1 MPVSLSLGQAT
12 SFFLEESL
20 VMGQL
25 VKEARDK
32 SQRQMRALPMQEEL
46 GAEMGKAMKSPDPLK
61 CPL

>member
-1 MPVSLSLGQAT
+1 
-12 SFFLEESL
+12 
-20 VMGQL
+20 MGQ
-25 VKEARDK
+25 VDKEARDK